1 MNINFSLLF
10 FFSILFLFF
19 CSSSSSILHPISL
32 STRQER
38 EVEKRRKKD
47 KEEKREKKSR
57 EKLIVVS
64 LHSLSYFILFC
75 FFYSIFLFPS
85 QLSNASWFLSFLQF
99 DSRWFGRYAAYSLV
113 SPIVGSLFHRREPQR
128 RIFSLAS
135 KFKMAYSER
144 LLENQERL
152 SMRDMRLRV
161 AKLILRGVAS
171 STIAQAEGYPSYTAR
186 ELSSYFSYS
195 SISIV
200 VNLNLNYYYY
210 YFKPRVAPRARE
222 KKCFSRQGGWRN
234 SQSNGQIRPGD
245 CPPAQDQ

>member
-161 AKLILRGVAS
+161 AKLIRLILRGVAS

-195 SISIV
+195 SISISS
-200 VNLNLNYYYY
+200 
-210 YFKPRVAPRARE
+210 KPEPELLLSTLFQAPGCAE
-222 KKCFSRQGGWRN
+222 GT
-234 SQSNGQIRPGD
+234 
-245 CPPAQDQ
+245 

>member
-195 SISIV
+195 SISISS
-200 VNLNLNYYYY
+200 
-210 YFKPRVAPRARE
+210 KPEPELLLLDQKMKGMRIMRSNI
-222 KKCFSRQGGWRN
+222 SRT
-234 SQSNGQIRPGD
+234 ST
-245 CPPAQDQ
+245 

>member
-47 KEEKREKKSR
+47 KEEKRKKKSR

-75 FFYSIFLFPS
+75 FFILFSSFPHNSPTLLGFFPS
-85 QLSNASWFLSFLQF
+85 SSLTRVGLGDMQRILQ
-99 DSRWFGRYAAYSLV
+99 LV
-113 SPIVGSLFHRREPQR
+113 SPIAGSLFHRREPQR

-144 LLENQERL
+144 LLESHERL
-152 SMRDMRLRV
+152 SIRDMRLRV
-161 AKLILRGVAS
+161 AKLILKGVAS

-195 SISIV
+195 SISISS
-200 VNLNLNYYYY
+200 
-210 YFKPRVAPRARE
+210 KPEPE
-222 KKCFSRQGGWRN
+222 SCTL
-234 SQSNGQIRPGD
+234 
-245 CPPAQDQ
+245 